1 MSPAVPGLR
10 PGVGRGRRQVALRR
24 HGVPLGLHELAV
36 GAPLG
41 VRCGLALPDSGGG
54 DVDQGTH
61 PGLVGGG
68 GGEVVRGQHQQLY
81 SPTQPMSAPA
91 SRADR
96 GHELLGGSGERA
108 LHPVD
113 LAASSIQPRSE
124 QPPGRGLVRNA
135 RDSGH
140 RMHAIGWRS

>member
-81 SPTQPMSAPA
+81 SPL
-91 SRADR
+91 ADPTDER
-96 GHELLGGSGERA
+96 PGE
-108 LHPVD
+108 
-113 LAASSIQPRSE
+113 
-124 QPPGRGLVRNA
+124 PGRPRPRA
-135 RDSGH
+135 PR
-140 RMHAIGWRS
+140 RQR